1 MVEWI
6 TNTMESMGYYGIVF
20 LMFLENVFPPIPSEL
35 IMPLAGFVVT
45 RGELTFAG
53 VVAAGTI
60 GSILGAIPFYYAGR
74 WFGMDYLKRWADRHG
89 RWLTVSSHD
98 LDRGKQWFDRYGG
111 LTVLL
116 CRLIPG
122 IRSLISI
129 PAGIAGMNMGIFL
142 LYTAIGTFI
151 WSALLA
157 GAGYMLG
164 VNYAKV
170 EVYMGPASKVILG
183 ALVLIYL
190 YRVVTYK
197 PRT

>member
-6 TNTMESMGYYGIVF
+6 TGTMESMGYYGIVF

-53 VVAAGTI
+53 VVAAGTV

-74 WFGMDYLKRWADRHG
+74 WFGMDYLKIWADRHG

-111 LTVLL
+111 MTVLL

-157 GAGYMLG
+157 GAGYLLG

-197 PRT
+197 ARG